1 MSLSNSTIKNL
12 SIALTPDVIKEIYS
26 DERWID
32 FMMEILPEI
41 VSDNLGS
48 EDIDLITEISVC
60 IMDNIALNPV
70 QTV

>member
-12 SIALTPDVIKEIYS
+12 SISLTPDVIKEIYS

-32 FMMEILPEI
+32 LMMEILPEI

-60 IMDNIALNPV
+60 IMDNILLKPV

>member
-1 MSLSNSTIKNL
+1 MALSNSTIKNL

-48 EDIDLITEISVC
+48 EDIDLITEISCC
-60 IMDNIALNPV
+60 IMDNILLKPV

>member
-1 MSLSNSTIKNL
+1 MALSNSTIKNL
-12 SIALTPDVIKEIYS
+12 SIVLTPDVIKEIYS

-48 EDIDLITEISVC
+48 EDIDLITEISCC
-60 IMDNIALNPV
+60 IMDNILLKPV

>member
-32 FMMEILPEI
+32 LMMEILPEI
-41 VSDNLGS
+41 VSEYLGS

>member
-1 MSLSNSTIKNL
+1 MALSNSTIKNL

-48 EDIDLITEISVC
+48 EDIDLITEISCC
-60 IMDNIALNPV
+60 IMGNILLKPV

>member
-1 MSLSNSTIKNL
+1 MALSNSTIKNL
-12 SIALTPDVIKEIYS
+12 SISLTPDVIKEIYS

-32 FMMEILPEI
+32 LMMEILPEI

-60 IMDNIALNPV
+60 IMDNIALKPV

>member
-1 MSLSNSTIKNL
+1 MALSNSTIKNL

-32 FMMEILPEI
+32 LMMEILPEI
-41 VSDNLGS
+41 VSEYLGS
-48 EDIDLITEISVC
+48 EDIDLITEIAVC
-60 IMDNIALNPV
+60 IMDNISLKPV

>member
-1 MSLSNSTIKNL
+1 MALSNSTIKNL
-12 SIALTPDVIKEIYS
+12 SIALTPDVIKEIYFN
-26 DERWID
+26 ERWID

-60 IMDNIALNPV
+60 IMDNIALKPV

>member
-1 MSLSNSTIKNL
+1 MALSNSTIKNL

-48 EDIDLITEISVC
+48 EDIDLIAEISIC
-60 IMDNIALNPV
+60 IMDNILLKPV

>member
-1 MSLSNSTIKNL
+1 MALSNSTIKNL

-32 FMMEILPEI
+32 LMMEILPEI

-60 IMDNIALNPV
+60 IMDNILLKPV

>member
-12 SIALTPDVIKEIYS
+12 SIALTSDVIKEIYS
-26 DERWID
+26 DERWMD
-32 FMMEILPEI
+32 LMMEILPEI
-41 VSDNLGS
+41 VSEYLGS

-60 IMDNIALNPV
+60 IMDNILLKPV

>member
-41 VSDNLGS
+41 VSEYLGS
-48 EDIDLITEISVC
+48 EDIDLIAEISVC
-60 IMDNIALNPV
+60 IMDNISLKPV

>member
-41 VSDNLGS
+41 VSEYLGS
-48 EDIDLITEISVC
+48 EDIDLIAEISIC
-60 IMDNIALNPV
+60 IMDNILLKPV

>member
-1 MSLSNSTIKNL
+1 MALSNSTIKNL

-26 DERWID
+26 DERWLD
-32 FMMEILPEI
+32 LMMEILPEI
-41 VSDNLGS
+41 VSEYLGS

>member
-1 MSLSNSTIKNL
+1 MALSNSTIKNL

-26 DERWID
+26 DDRYIEL
-32 FMMEILPEI
+32 MMEILPEI

-48 EDIDLITEISVC
+48 EDIDLITEISCC
-60 IMDNIALNPV
+60 IMDNILLKPV

>member
-1 MSLSNSTIKNL
+1 MTLSNSTIKNL
-12 SIALTPDVIKEIYS
+12 SIALKPDVIKEIYS

-41 VSDNLGS
+41 VSNNLGS

-60 IMDNIALNPV
+60 IMDNIALKPV

>member
-1 MSLSNSTIKNL
+1 MALSNSTIKNL
-12 SIALTPDVIKEIYS
+12 SISLTPDVIKEIYS

-41 VSDNLGS
+41 VSEYLGS

>member
-1 MSLSNSTIKNL
+1 MALSNSTIKNL
-12 SIALTPDVIKEIYS
+12 SISLTPDVIKEIYS

-32 FMMEILPEI
+32 LMMEILPEI
-41 VSDNLGS
+41 VSEYLGS